1 MSESEINTNYQTIS
15 FNGLALHPT
24 FSVYL
29 FEIEKDGQKY
39 FYVGMTGDSHYPSA
53 RSILHRLAGHIDL
66 STRSTQS
73 QFIKALKEKVFDKE
87 ELNREDLTQL
97 TIQLHHW
104 PIEGFTPLKNK
115 DGFKNL
121 DKTSADY
128 KAYKAIQTKVLAL
141 ESKII
146 GEHFGQEY
154 FLNKTNGN
162 SKLIIELEFQGIYD
176 EIKKI
181 IEA

>member
-1 MSESEINTNYQTIS
+1 MNESEIKKNYQTIS

-29 FEIEKDGQKY
+29 FEIKKEDQKY

-66 STRSTQS
+66 SSRSTQS
-73 QFIKALKEKVFDKE
+73 QFIKALKEKVVEKE
-87 ELNREDLTQL
+87 ELNREELAQL
-97 TIQLHHW
+97 SIQLHHW
-104 PIEGFTPLKNK
+104 PIEGFTPFRE
-115 DGFKNL
+115 DAFKKL
-121 DKTSADY
+121 DKSSADY
-128 KAYKAIQTKVLAL
+128 KAYKEIQTKVLAL

-146 GEHFGQEY
+146 GEY
-154 FLNKTNGN
+154 NDLLLNKTKGDSNAD
-162 SKLIIELEFQGIYD
+162 IEVGFQGIYD